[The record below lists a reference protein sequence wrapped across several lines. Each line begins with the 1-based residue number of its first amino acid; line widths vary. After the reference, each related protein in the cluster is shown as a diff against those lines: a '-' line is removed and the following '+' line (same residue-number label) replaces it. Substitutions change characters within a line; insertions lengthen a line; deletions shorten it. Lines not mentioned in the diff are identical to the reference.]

1 MVSEMIAVLL
11 AYLREGFEMA
21 GWLRGDFRVN
31 YRWGWR
37 LMNAKGEVEFVAL
50 PDGWKKP
57 DVES

>member
-1 MVSEMIAVLL
+1 MIAVLL